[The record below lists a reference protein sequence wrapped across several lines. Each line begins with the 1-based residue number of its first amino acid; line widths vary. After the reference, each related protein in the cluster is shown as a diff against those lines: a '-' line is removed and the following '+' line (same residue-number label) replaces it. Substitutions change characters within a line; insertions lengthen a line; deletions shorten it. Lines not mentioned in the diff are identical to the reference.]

1 MPSVRNALIVLLI
14 DAVVESVFLALFLL
28 SLMRVVK
35 IQIPASSGNR
45 IQQLLVSVKGK
56 FYMQIYIYTHV
67 SLSVLAQI
75 YQQNFPL
82 LLLVYL
88 FLVGP
93 NSNSETLQN
102 ISVRYVDA

>member
-1 MPSVRNALIVLLI
+1 M
-14 DAVVESVFLALFLL
+14 VESVFLALFLL

-45 IQQLLVSVKGK
+45 IQQLLVSVKGR
-56 FYMQIYIYTHV
+56 FHIYMYICIRIYV